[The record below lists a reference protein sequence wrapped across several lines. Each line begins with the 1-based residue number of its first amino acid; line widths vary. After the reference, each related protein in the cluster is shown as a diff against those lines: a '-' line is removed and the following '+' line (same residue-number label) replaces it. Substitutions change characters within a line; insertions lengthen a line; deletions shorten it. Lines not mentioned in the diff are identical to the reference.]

1 MALSDSTS
9 RSDTV
14 EEDED
19 LYDCVENEEAE
30 GDEIYEDLMRTEPVP
45 MPVRGGGGLCLGRC
59 MGKGHP
65 RVPQYWTLLSALSPR

>member
-1 MALSDSTS
+1 MALSDSVP

-30 GDEIYEDLMRTEPVP
+30 GDEIYEDLMRTEPMP
-45 MPVRGGGGLCLGRC
+45 MPVCGVESRAQEGAWVRDN
-59 MGKGHP
+59 P
-65 RVPQYWTLLSALSPR
+65 RSPNTGFSFPLSA